1 MTDDE
6 VSDFLQTLADTDPAR
21 GALVLRLHKLI
32 LSVDTKIQ
40 DSLKYGGILYT
51 AGAPFCGVFSHSG
64 HVLLEFSRGAALAD
78 IHQVLEGQGSKR
90 RHIKLTSGD
99 DLFKKNIRHYVG
111 AACAAARSAARPPR

>member
-1 MTDDE
+1 
-6 VSDFLQTLADTDPAR
+6 VR

-32 LSVDTKIQ
+32 LSVDTKIT

-90 RHIKLTSGD
+90 RHIKLVSGD

-111 AACAAARSAARPPR
+111 AACAAARGSVRPPR